1 MAHELDDIDI
11 GIVSSLQ
18 QDGRKSFR
26 QISRELNIST
36 PTVQARYQRLVNI
49 GLIKS
54 VSPVIDSSNI
64 ISEQKD
70 KLETCDCGTSHDFNL
85 KPGMSIKIKCD
96 LCDGSIGDKSHVLK
110 FANFERFFCCNTCKT
125 QYKEKNKGRIQSI
138 IEKFQEESKDKVLK
152 ISVSIA
158 SLSAIYA
165 GICVNHGIEHIFHTA
180 TNLV

>member
-1 MAHELDDIDI
+1 MPHELDDTDI
-11 GIVSSLQ
+11 AIVTSLQ

-54 VSPVIDSSNI
+54 ISPVIDYANLAN
-64 ISEQKD
+64 EQKN
-70 KLETCDCGTSHDFNL
+70 KLAACDCNESHDTDL
-85 KPGMSIKIKCD
+85 KSGMSVKMKCD
-96 LCDGSIGDKSHVLK
+96 LCDGQIRDKPHVLK

-138 IEKFQEESKDKVLK
+138 IEKAQ
-152 ISVSIA
+152 
-158 SLSAIYA
+158 
-165 GICVNHGIEHIFHTA
+165 G
-180 TNLV
+180 

>member
-1 MAHELDDIDI
+1 VAHELDDVDI
-11 GIVSSLQ
+11 GIVTSLQ

-54 VSPVIDSSNI
+54 ISPVIDSSNI
-64 ISEQKD
+64 VSEQKN
-70 KLETCDCGTSHDFNL
+70 KLETCDCDESHDLNL
-85 KPGMSIKIKCD
+85 KPGMSINIKCD
-96 LCDGSIGDKSHVLK
+96 LCDGDIGDKSHVLK

-125 QYKEKNKGRIQSI
+125 QYKEKNRGRIQSI
-138 IEKFQEESKDKVLK
+138 TEKFQKKSKDKILK
-152 ISVSIA
+152 SVASVV
-158 SLSAIYA
+158 SLSAISA
-165 GICVNHGIEHIFHTA
+165 GICVNHGIEHMFHTA

>member
-1 MAHELDDIDI
+1 MPHELDDTDI
-11 GIVSSLQ
+11 AIVTSLQ

-54 VSPVIDSSNI
+54 ISPVIDSANLVN
-64 ISEQKD
+64 EQKN
-70 KLETCDCGTSHDFNL
+70 KLAACDCNESHDTNL
-85 KPGMSIKIKCD
+85 KSGMSVKMKCD
-96 LCDGSIGDKSHVLK
+96 LCDGQIRDKPHVLK

-138 IEKFQEESKDKVLK
+138 IEKAKKE
-152 ISVSIA
+152 
-158 SLSAIYA
+158 
-165 GICVNHGIEHIFHTA
+165 N
-180 TNLV
+180 

>member
-1 MAHELDDIDI
+1 MPHELDDTDI
-11 GIVSSLQ
+11 AIVTSLQ

-54 VSPVIDSSNI
+54 ISPVIDSANLTNK
-64 ISEQKD
+64 QKN
-70 KLETCDCGTSHDFNL
+70 KLAACNCNEFHDTNL
-85 KPGMSIKIKCD
+85 KSGMTVKIKCD
-96 LCDGSIGDKSHVLK
+96 LCDGQIGDKPHVLK

-138 IEKFQEESKDKVLK
+138 IEKAQ
-152 ISVSIA
+152 
-158 SLSAIYA
+158 
-165 GICVNHGIEHIFHTA
+165 G
-180 TNLV
+180 